1 MALAGESGENC
12 DGHPFEPVGSAL
24 RQAVPFLESLPNVT
38 TLLWNMED
46 TYQALLHHHN
56 SPLPQLK
63 AFWQAVREDNRH
75 KIFVGPSRL
84 YGVVDLLRAAAWI
97 EIPELNAFSQYASIR
112 DNLLANCTPDC
123 LVVLCAGMPAKVW
136 IADVLRSFPQATCI
150 DAGSSFDALLYTTT
164 RTGQIHQWDLEP
176 LYSEFAPKVNA
187 IVFTM
192 DRAMQLDAHLRS
204 MKKFAPHLYPPT
216 VMVRT
221 TYPESEIAYSKLKGD
236 FADVTWTGQADFK
249 NDLLRQIDSGRPLTA
264 LLCDDSV
271 FYRRLPQ
278 WLSVP
283 PNTCYS
289 MRFEKQTGYCITP
302 SYTGMGG
309 YCVEGNVHRTQE
321 YREAIRSVEFTN
333 PSKLEEALNW
343 SGKAVPVRERF
354 GFERCLVS
362 IPHNKVQTDFPE
374 NPSMG
379 GSAAELN
386 ERYLTGERIDLDAMD
401 FSNVIDAHQFIQ
413 YKFKLAQ

>member
-24 RQAVPFLESLPNVT
+24 RQAVPFLESLPNVV
-38 TLLWNMED
+38 TLRWNEQD
-46 TYQALLHHHN
+46 TYQTLLHHHN
-56 SPLPQLK
+56 APLSQLK
-63 AFWQAVREDNRH
+63 AFWQAIREDNRP
-75 KIFVGPSRL
+75 KMFVGPSRL
-84 YGVVDLLRAAAWI
+84 YGVVELLQATAWI

-112 DNLLANCTPDC
+112 DNLLANCAPNC
-123 LVVLCAGMPAKVW
+123 IVILCAGMPAKVW
-136 IADVLRSFPQATCI
+136 MADVLHNFPQATCI
-150 DAGSSFDALLYTTT
+150 DAGSSFDPLFYTTT
-164 RTGQIHQWDLEP
+164 RTGQIHQRDLEP
-176 LYSEFAPKVNA
+176 LYSEFVPKVGA
-187 IVFTM
+187 IVFTI

-204 MKKFAPHLYPPT
+204 MKKFAPHLYPPK
-216 VMVRT
+216 VMVRL
-221 TYPESEIAYSKLKGD
+221 TYPKSEIAYDILKDD
-236 FADVTWTGQADFK
+236 FSDVTWTGQADFK
-249 NDLLRQIDSGRPLTA
+249 NDLLRQIDSDRPLTV

-278 WLSVP
+278 WLRVP

-289 MRFEKQTGYCITP
+289 MRFEKRTGYCVTP
-302 SYTGMGG
+302 SCTGMGG

-321 YREAIRSVEFTN
+321 YQAAIQSVKFTN

-343 SGKAVPVRERF
+343 SGKAAPVREHF

-362 IPHNKVQTDFPE
+362 IPHNKVQTDFPN

-379 GSAAELN
+379 GSAIELN
-386 ERYLTGERIDLDAMD
+386 ERFLDGERIDLDAMD

-413 YKFKLAQ
+413 YKFTRP